1 MSNVPPPLTP
11 DPDERPQQAGSDAPT
26 SPEAQAAAQPDVPG
40 APVPPPAPEPP
51 AAPSAPPGATM
62 PPPGPGAQSYG
73 APQNPYGAPGASP
86 YTAPPAGPGGPA
98 GPTTPY
104 SYSQPGTGTKAPV
117 LSIISLIA
125 GIVGVIGSLAVVWIP
140 IIGGI
145 LQLFIPAAAVVL
157 GFLGKKREPWASKG
171 LWLTGIILGF
181 VGIAIGLISIIA
193 WIALFAAFG
202 NSGYT
207 YNY

>member
-73 APQNPYGAPGASP
+73 APQSPYGASGASP
-86 YTAPPAGPGGPA
+86 YATPPAGPGGPNA
-98 GPTTPY
+98 PY
-104 SYSQPGTGTKAPV
+104 SYSQPGAGTKAPV

-181 VGIAIGLISIIA
+181 AGIAIGLISIIA